1 VKAET
6 KSSSDEEES
15 EVGDETAASSTD
27 TTSLDPGVFMK
38 TMRAN
43 QRMGELKP
51 INDVSDNTRA
61 DVLHALMAIKSFMN
75 KEADGAIFA
84 KKMCDEGARGTFSMA
99 RSTNEIISAG
109 FTLVSSDTTYAQRID
124 ELICGCGRQDVKQ
137 DKSSSGG
144 RGGGYRGK
152 ARGRKAK

>member
-61 DVLHALMAIKSFMN
+61 DVLHALMT
-75 KEADGAIFA
+75 
-84 KKMCDEGARGTFSMA
+84 DEGARSTFSMA